1 MGSEGEEEVDEAR
14 VVESTVIRSELENN
28 KDGGV
33 VGDLVVVRGACWL
46 GIDGVTFI
54 VGFVML

>member
-1 MGSEGEEEVDEAR
+1 MDEAR

-33 VGDLVVVRGACWL
+33 VGGLVVMRGACWL
-46 GIDGVTFI
+46 GIDGVAFI